1 MPDKTPETAQL
12 REQLFDGLVPQ
23 QTLADTLGVTRRSIQ
38 RMIKQRK
45 IEVCRVGSKNFVVV
59 SSARKAA

>member
-45 IEVCRVGSKNFVVV
+45 IEVCRVGSKTFVVV